1 MRTRFDEGC
10 FGRVILQRVQL
21 RAVCV
26 VTVINLYG
34 QEDMRG
40 MRMIGYEMLSFI
52 FWVGVPAKVDLE
64 SSILWLLH
72 RYFLFCFTT
81 FFEIQFAG

>member
-1 MRTRFDEGC
+1 MRTRFDECC

-52 FWVGVPAKVDLE
+52 FWVGVPAEVDLE
-64 SSILWLLH
+64 SSILCLLH

-81 FFEIQFAG
+81 FFEILEF